1 MPTHKHPDI
10 TEQLRLLR
18 IEYEEERLAFSRLT
32 GSIGVERLA
41 ARGNAWFPIRKG
53 KDFHNSLNQRVVEI
67 YRCIPEGADTD
78 ASDDDDDHN
87 FEYGRPVSFF
97 TMEGSG
103 ADTVAHRFS
112 GTVSYV
118 DADRMVVAIPE
129 NADLS
134 MIGGEGRCG
143 VMLSFDETSY
153 RAMTEALQRL
163 MKADGRLGYLRD
175 LFYSHRK
182 AAERG
187 ASPIRID
194 YLNGAQE
201 AGVNKILRAK
211 DVAILHGPPGTGKTT
226 TLVEAIHETLRRES
240 QVLVCA
246 QSNMAVDWIAEKL
259 QDRGIAVLRIGNPTR
274 VTDKML
280 ASTYERRFESHPDY
294 TTLWSLRKAIRQLR
308 SERRS
313 SPQWHQKMDRL
324 QSRATELE
332 IRINADLFGEAR
344 VIACTL
350 VGSSSRLLDG
360 MKFSTLFIDEAAQAL
375 EAACWIPM
383 RRAGRVILAGDHC
396 QLPPTVKSV
405 EAMRGG
411 LAYSLMERIAA
422 DHPEAVTLLTTQYR
436 MHEDIMRVPNRWFY
450 HGRIKA
456 APEVRWR
463 SILDLDTPIEWIDT
477 SEMTAASGSPAPGT
491 GHAEGHSEAP
501 DAAASVSPVES
512 GNTAAASSDN
522 AFREA
527 LTGQS
532 FGRINR
538 DEALLTLQTL
548 GEYFIRIGRRRILE
562 ERVDVGIIS
571 PYRAQVQYLRSLI
584 RRVPFFK
591 PFRHLISVNTVD
603 GFQGQERDVIVVS
616 LVRSNEE
623 GDIGFLRDLR
633 RMNVAITRA
642 RMKLLIIGNADTMRR
657 HRFYRRLHDY
667 TLSLRNRNVTSTG
680 APPDNMPP
688 HEGDAD
694 TDANQ
699 STAPSVI

>member
-1 MPTHKHPDI
+1 MSAIKHPDI
-10 TEQLRLLR
+10 NGQLRLLR
-18 IEYEEERLAFSRLT
+18 IEYEEERRAFSRLT
-32 GSIGVERLA
+32 DSIGVERLA
-41 ARGNAWFPIRKG
+41 DRGNAWFPIRKG

-67 YRCIPEGADTD
+67 YRCTTGGDDDDGA
-78 ASDDDDDHN
+78 AADDDHN

-97 TMEGSG
+97 SMEGS
-103 ADTVAHRFS
+103 ADDIVTHRFA
-112 GTVSYV
+112 GTISYV

-134 MIGGEGRCG
+134 MMGSERSCG

-163 MKADGRLGYLRD
+163 AKADGRLGYLRD

-187 ASPIRID
+187 ASAIRIG
-194 YLNGAQE
+194 YLNEAQE
-201 AGVNKILRAK
+201 SGVNKILRAK

-259 QDRGIAVLRIGNPTR
+259 QNRGIAVLRIGNPSR
-274 VTDKML
+274 VNDKML

-294 TTLWSLRKAIRQLR
+294 TTLWSIRKAIRQLR
-308 SERRS
+308 AERRS
-313 SPQWHQKMDRL
+313 STQWHQKMDRL

-332 IRINADLFGEAR
+332 IRINADIFGEAR

-350 VGSSSRLLDG
+350 VGSASRLLDG

-411 LAYSLMERIAA
+411 LGYSLMERIAA
-422 DHPEAVTLLTTQYR
+422 DHPETVTLLTTQYR
-436 MHEDIMRVPNRWFY
+436 MHEDIMRFPNEWFY

-463 SILDLDTPIEWIDT
+463 GILDLDTPVEWIDT
-477 SEMTAASGSPAPGT
+477 SEMTAASATSAPANGT
-491 GHAEGHSEAP
+491 E
-501 DAAASVSPVES
+501 AASAPSAERRV
-512 GNTAAASSDN
+512 TAADSSDG

-538 DEALLTLQTL
+538 DEAILTLQTL
-548 GEYFIRIGRRRILE
+548 GEYLIRIGSRRILE
-562 ERVDVGIIS
+562 EKVDVGIIS

-603 GFQGQERDVIVVS
+603 GFQGQERDVIIVS
-616 LVRSNEE
+616 LVRSNDA

-642 RMKLLIIGNADTMRR
+642 RMKLLIIGNADTLRR

-667 TLSLRNRNVTSTG
+667 IIALHDRSNATTMHEKPDKPSDPPSL
-680 APPDNMPP
+680 
-688 HEGDAD
+688 
-694 TDANQ
+694 
-699 STAPSVI
+699 

>member
-1 MPTHKHPDI
+1 MSAIKHPDI
-10 TEQLRLLR
+10 NGQLRLLR
-18 IEYEEERLAFSRLT
+18 IEYEEERRAFSRLT
-32 GSIGVERLA
+32 DSIGVERLA
-41 ARGNAWFPIRKG
+41 DRGNAWFPIRKG

-67 YRCIPEGADTD
+67 YRCTTGGDDDDGA
-78 ASDDDDDHN
+78 AADDDHN

-97 TMEGSG
+97 SMEGSAG
-103 ADTVAHRFS
+103 DIVTHRFA
-112 GTVSYV
+112 GTISYV

-134 MIGGEGRCG
+134 MMGSERSCG

-163 MKADGRLGYLRD
+163 AKADGRLGYLRD

-187 ASPIRID
+187 ASAIRIG
-194 YLNGAQE
+194 YLNEAQE
-201 AGVNKILRAK
+201 SGVNKILRAK

-259 QDRGIAVLRIGNPTR
+259 QNRGIAVLRISNPSR
-274 VTDKML
+274 VNDKML

-294 TTLWSLRKAIRQLR
+294 TTLWSIRKAIRQLR
-308 SERRS
+308 AERRS
-313 SPQWHQKMDRL
+313 STQWHQKMDRL

-332 IRINADLFGEAR
+332 IRINADIFGEAR

-350 VGSSSRLLDG
+350 VGSASRLLDG

-411 LAYSLMERIAA
+411 LGYSLMERIAA
-422 DHPEAVTLLTTQYR
+422 DHPETVTLLTTQYR
-436 MHEDIMRVPNRWFY
+436 MHEDIMRFPNEWFY

-463 SILDLDTPIEWIDT
+463 GILDLDTPVEWIDT
-477 SEMTAASGSPAPGT
+477 SEMTAASATSAPANGT
-491 GHAEGHSEAP
+491 E
-501 DAAASVSPVES
+501 AASAPSAERRV
-512 GNTAAASSDN
+512 TAADSSDG

-538 DEALLTLQTL
+538 DEAILTLQTL
-548 GEYFIRIGRRRILE
+548 GEYLIRIGSRRILE
-562 ERVDVGIIS
+562 EKVDVGIIS

-603 GFQGQERDVIVVS
+603 GFQGQERDVIIVS
-616 LVRSNEE
+616 LVRSNDA

-642 RMKLLIIGNADTMRR
+642 RMKLLIIGNADTLRR

-667 TLSLRNRNVTSTG
+667 IIALHDRSNATTMHEKPDKPSDPPSL
-680 APPDNMPP
+680 
-688 HEGDAD
+688 
-694 TDANQ
+694 
-699 STAPSVI
+699 

>member
-1 MPTHKHPDI
+1 MSAIKHPDI
-10 TEQLRLLR
+10 TGQLRLLR
-18 IEYEEERLAFSRLT
+18 IEYEEERRAFSRLT
-32 GSIGVERLA
+32 DSIGVERLA
-41 ARGNAWFPIRKG
+41 DRGNAWFPIRKG

-67 YRCIPEGADTD
+67 YRCTPAGDDDDGAAT
-78 ASDDDDDHN
+78 DDDHN
-87 FEYGRPVSFF
+87 FEYGHPVSFF
-97 TMEGSG
+97 SMDGSAG
-103 ADTVAHRFS
+103 DIVTHRFA

-134 MIGGEGRCG
+134 MMGSGRSCG

-163 MKADGRLGYLRD
+163 AKADGRLGYLRD

-187 ASPIRID
+187 ASAIRIG
-194 YLNGAQE
+194 YLNEAQE
-201 AGVNKILRAK
+201 SGVNKILRAK

-259 QDRGIAVLRIGNPTR
+259 QNRGIAVLRIGNPTR
-274 VTDKML
+274 VNDKML

-294 TTLWSLRKAIRQLR
+294 TTLWSIRKAIRQLR
-308 SERRS
+308 AERRS
-313 SPQWHQKMDRL
+313 STQWHQKMDRL

-332 IRINADLFGEAR
+332 IRINADIFGEAR

-350 VGSSSRLLDG
+350 VGSASRLLDG

-411 LAYSLMERIAA
+411 LGYSLMERIAA
-422 DHPEAVTLLTTQYR
+422 DHPETVTLLTTQYR
-436 MHEDIMRVPNRWFY
+436 MHEDIMRFPNEWFY
-450 HGRIKA
+450 NGHIKA

-463 SILDLDTPIEWIDT
+463 GILDLDTPVEWIDT
-477 SEMTAASGSPAPGT
+477 SEMTAASATSAPANGT
-491 GHAEGHSEAP
+491 E
-501 DAAASVSPVES
+501 AASAPSAERRV
-512 GNTAAASSDN
+512 TAADSSDS

-538 DEALLTLQTL
+538 DEAILTLQTL

-562 ERVDVGIIS
+562 EKVDVGIIS

-603 GFQGQERDVIVVS
+603 GFQGQERDVIIVS
-616 LVRSNEE
+616 LVRSNDA

-642 RMKLLIIGNADTMRR
+642 RMKLLIIGNADTLRR

-667 TLSLRNRNVTSTG
+667 IIALHDRSNATTMHEKPDKPSDPPSL
-680 APPDNMPP
+680 
-688 HEGDAD
+688 
-694 TDANQ
+694 
-699 STAPSVI
+699 

>member
-1 MPTHKHPDI
+1 MSAIKHPDI
-10 TEQLRLLR
+10 TGQLRLLR
-18 IEYEEERLAFSRLT
+18 IEYEEERRAFSRLT
-32 GSIGVERLA
+32 DSIGVERLA
-41 ARGNAWFPIRKG
+41 DRGNAWFPIRKG

-67 YRCIPEGADTD
+67 YRCTPAGDDDDGAAT
-78 ASDDDDDHN
+78 DDDHN
-87 FEYGRPVSFF
+87 FEYGHPVSFF
-97 TMEGSG
+97 SMDGSAG
-103 ADTVAHRFS
+103 DIVTHRFA

-134 MIGGEGRCG
+134 MMGSGRSCG

-163 MKADGRLGYLRD
+163 AKADGRLGYLRD

-187 ASPIRID
+187 ASAIQIG
-194 YLNGAQE
+194 YLNEAQE
-201 AGVNKILRAK
+201 SGVNKILRAK

-259 QDRGIAVLRIGNPTR
+259 QNRGIAVLRIGNPTR
-274 VTDKML
+274 VNDKML

-294 TTLWSLRKAIRQLR
+294 TTLWSIRKAIRQLR
-308 SERRS
+308 AERRS
-313 SPQWHQKMDRL
+313 STQWHQKMDRL

-332 IRINADLFGEAR
+332 IRINADIFGEAR

-350 VGSSSRLLDG
+350 VGSASRLLDG

-411 LAYSLMERIAA
+411 LGYSLMERIAA
-422 DHPEAVTLLTTQYR
+422 DHPETVTLLTTQYR
-436 MHEDIMRVPNRWFY
+436 MHEDIMRFPNEWFY
-450 HGRIKA
+450 NGHIKA

-463 SILDLDTPIEWIDT
+463 GILDLDTPVEWIDT
-477 SEMTAASGSPAPGT
+477 SEMTAASATSAPANGT
-491 GHAEGHSEAP
+491 E
-501 DAAASVSPVES
+501 AASAPSAERRV
-512 GNTAAASSDN
+512 TAADSSDS

-538 DEALLTLQTL
+538 DEAILTLQTL

-562 ERVDVGIIS
+562 EKVDVGIIS

-603 GFQGQERDVIVVS
+603 GFQGQERDVIIVS
-616 LVRSNEE
+616 LVRSNDA

-642 RMKLLIIGNADTMRR
+642 RMKLLIIGNADTLRR

-667 TLSLRNRNVTSTG
+667 IIALHDRSNATTMHEKPDKPSDPPSL
-680 APPDNMPP
+680 
-688 HEGDAD
+688 
-694 TDANQ
+694 
-699 STAPSVI
+699 

>member
-1 MPTHKHPDI
+1 MSAIKHPDI
-10 TEQLRLLR
+10 NGQLRLLR
-18 IEYEEERLAFSRLT
+18 IEYEEERRAFSRLT
-32 GSIGVERLA
+32 DSIGVERLA
-41 ARGNAWFPIRKG
+41 DRGNAWFPIRKG

-67 YRCIPEGADTD
+67 YRCTTGGDDDDGA
-78 ASDDDDDHN
+78 AADDDHN

-97 TMEGSG
+97 SMEGSAG
-103 ADTVAHRFS
+103 DIVTHRFA
-112 GTVSYV
+112 GTISYV

-134 MIGGEGRCG
+134 MMGSERSCG

-163 MKADGRLGYLRD
+163 AKADGRLGYLRD

-187 ASPIRID
+187 ASAIRIG
-194 YLNGAQE
+194 YLNEAQE
-201 AGVNKILRAK
+201 SGVNKILRAK

-259 QDRGIAVLRIGNPTR
+259 QNRGIAVLRIGNPSR
-274 VTDKML
+274 VNDKML

-294 TTLWSLRKAIRQLR
+294 TTLWSIRKAIRQLR
-308 SERRS
+308 AERRS
-313 SPQWHQKMDRL
+313 STQWHQKMDRL

-332 IRINADLFGEAR
+332 IRINADIFGEAR

-350 VGSSSRLLDG
+350 VGSASRLLDG

-411 LAYSLMERIAA
+411 LGYSLMERIAA
-422 DHPEAVTLLTTQYR
+422 DHPETVTLLTTQYR
-436 MHEDIMRVPNRWFY
+436 MHEDIMRFPNEWFY

-463 SILDLDTPIEWIDT
+463 GILDLDTPVEWIDT
-477 SEMTAASGSPAPGT
+477 SEMTAASATSAPANGT
-491 GHAEGHSEAP
+491 E
-501 DAAASVSPVES
+501 AASAPSAERRV
-512 GNTAAASSDN
+512 TAADSSDG

-538 DEALLTLQTL
+538 DEAILTLQTL
-548 GEYFIRIGRRRILE
+548 GEYLIRIGSRRILE
-562 ERVDVGIIS
+562 EKVDVRIIS

-603 GFQGQERDVIVVS
+603 GFQGQERDVIIVS
-616 LVRSNEE
+616 LVRSNDA

-642 RMKLLIIGNADTMRR
+642 RMKLLIIGNADTLRR

-667 TLSLRNRNVTSTG
+667 IIALHDRSNATTMHEKPDKPSDPPSL
-680 APPDNMPP
+680 
-688 HEGDAD
+688 
-694 TDANQ
+694 
-699 STAPSVI
+699 